1 MQRSSGSVSP
11 YATPRVEKPN
21 PKSPAPDKQ
30 TPALRLDVRSIKIS
44 EIQGRLIDH
53 LAPPRP
59 ALAETGRSSTLPLIA
74 RISEMDVPRTLK
86 KARKKMPREAVQA
99 ADTIIERATGLIDSE
114 RSDISDDSPDGD
126 DALTADLEHLMACM
140 DAAVAE
146 HPGDTPDAQQQR
158 RFVLID
164 FLGAVFRNECT
175 SDAGRWAA
183 NVINVEL
190 RTGIFVAICTLMR
203 HAIDFELSKLN
214 ELGGHE
220 AMLKILGIAAI
231 AIAPAMNLIGGLV
244 SVMRG
249 TVNHTSILCRL
260 AFGILNLGV
269 LLACYEA
276 GKLDSLGRA
285 LPRVIAGNFARDLCN
300 WMLPLQ
306 DNLRSLPPLG
316 VVASGTIF
324 GFFQWLGGMV
334 MDVGAPRSG
343 AHGLPRATGNE
354 TMPPEL
360 IAAAQWNFSDSA
372 AHSLVNGSLEFKDD
386 LVLPSWLKFFENR
399 KYLLKEA
406 RNIQDETVH
415 AQYMNELGEFAR
427 NLLLVPPDRRQQL
440 ISKFN
445 LDLYQ
450 RELKRMQRQ
459 DRKKLDDAHKQY
471 LDNILKELHLYEK
484 TGRLQGLLRQT
495 DLSGAEIEQIRG
507 LEQDLGVYRKIIE
520 LRRMNINKNKL
531 DDAQLNYLENLRL
544 DVERDRRLLKQLE
557 REILKG
563 YKERI
568 RLAKAGEV
576 NEISNELSSFNARA
590 LSNSHE
596 SDDGLEESH
605 DGLEESDGGPEES
618 DEFKELDEP
627 DTVELLNTI
636 ENLRHEL
643 DDQIDLRPARLRPMS
658 SLGTDI
664 QDTRDF
670 TTFDRAIDRKL
681 RRHPELKEDEEKRQQ
696 IVQEKFVYEFQRLYL
711 PLPIVTRVEKD
722 TLASIRKEEPGIL
735 PSQLTQ
741 KWIERTAQKRADDTE
756 GVRIRL
762 TFLPTSVPS
771 WRDVIQR
778 LERPIL
784 VTDTARQ
791 NVWFILLALLFV
803 LSDLLKDSDETTQS
817 VLGNLIAGMIIQ
829 ALYPLL
835 ILVHTEGAS
844 PEQLVERP
852 GAQGLSSIVENPR
865 KMEEVTTPRGAG
877 PQTLRDD
884 RDYSEG
890 AAQSRRGDEYVELQQ
905 NGTPPDL
912 KQDGAPRDLEQGGR
926 APSLLNE

>member
-1 MQRSSGSVSP
+1 MQASSGVLSP
-11 YATPRVEKPN
+11 HATPRAVKPD
-21 PKSPAPDKQ
+21 PKSPAPGKQ
-30 TPALRLDVRSIKIS
+30 TPALRLDVHSIKIS
-44 EIQGRLIDH
+44 ELQGRLNDH
-53 LAPPRP
+53 LARERP
-59 ALAETGRSSTLPLIA
+59 ALATILRSSTLPYIHHISQTDLPRRLKNA
-74 RISEMDVPRTLK
+74 RR
-86 KARKKMPREAVQA
+86 KMPLEAVRA
-99 ADTIIERATGLIDSE
+99 ADTILERATGLIDSA
-114 RSDISDDSPDGD
+114 SSVISDDSSDGD
-126 DALTADLEHLMACM
+126 ADLAYLMECM

-146 HPGDTPDAQQQR
+146 HPGDAPDAQQQR
-158 RFVLID
+158 RFALID
-164 FLGAVFRNECT
+164 FLGAVFRNEFT

-249 TVNHTSILCRL
+249 TANHTSILCRL

-285 LPRVIAGNFARDLCN
+285 LPRVIANNYARDLCN

-306 DNLRSLPPLG
+306 DNLRSLPALG

-343 AHGLPRATGNE
+343 ARGLPRAAGNE

-372 AHSLVNGSLEFKDD
+372 AHSLVNSNLEVKDD
-386 LVLPSWLKFFENR
+386 LVLPSCLKFFENR

-440 ISKFN
+440 IDKFN

-471 LDNILKELHLYEK
+471 LDNVLKELQLYEK
-484 TGRLQGLLRQT
+484 TGRLQGLLRRT
-495 DLSGAEIEQIRG
+495 DISGAEIEQIRA
-507 LEQDLGVYRKIIE
+507 LERDLGIYRKIIE
-520 LRRMNINKNKL
+520 LRRMNVNEDKL
-531 DDAQLNYLENLRL
+531 DDNQLRYLKNLRL
-544 DVERDRRLLKQLE
+544 DVKRDQRLLKQLE

-568 RLAKAGEV
+568 RLAEAGEV
-576 NEISNELSSFNARA
+576 NGISKELSSFNARA

-596 SDDGLEESH
+596 SDDGP
-605 DGLEESDGGPEES
+605 EESDDGPEES
-618 DEFKELDEP
+618 DEFKELNEP
-627 DTVELLNTI
+627 DTVAPLNTI

-643 DDQIDLRPARLRPMS
+643 NDQIDLWPARLRPMS
-658 SLGTDI
+658 SLGTKI

-670 TTFDRAIDRKL
+670 TSFDRVIDRKL
-681 RRHPELKEDEEKRQQ
+681 RRHPELRGDEKTRQQ
-696 IVQEKFVYEFQRLYL
+696 IVQEEFVYEFQRLYL
-711 PLPIVTRVEKD
+711 PLPILTRIEED
-722 TLASIRKEEPGIL
+722 SLASIRKEEPDIL

-741 KWIERTAQKRADDTE
+741 KWVERIAQKRADDTE

-762 TFLPTSVPS
+762 TFLPASVPS

-778 LERPIL
+778 LERSIL

-791 NVWFILLALLFV
+791 NLWFILMALLIC
-803 LSDLLKDSDETTQS
+803 LDGLLEDSDETTRM
-817 VLGNLIAGMIIQ
+817 VLGNLMAGMIIQ

-835 ILVHTEGAS
+835 ILNHSEGAS
-844 PEQLVERP
+844 PEQPVERP

-865 KMEEVTTPRGAG
+865 KMAELTTPRGAG
-877 PQTLRDD
+877 PQTRRDD
-884 RDYSEG
+884 RNYSEG
-890 AAQSRRGDEYVELQQ
+890 AAQSRQADEYIELQQ

-912 KQDGAPRDLEQGGR
+912 KQDGTPRDLEQGGR
-926 APSLLNE
+926 TPSLLNE